1 MRFLLDIDTQTIY
14 QIQNIYIE
22 FWEWFVVLV
31 MFMVMTLMAH
41 RKKMMRI
48 NREPEYKYY
57 VWGLYAKFFASVF
70 FVIIFYY
77 VYKGGDTYG
86 YFSSAM
92 SMANL
97 FYKDPEGY
105 FYVLFHNH
113 SDEAMSYFDF
123 FTGYPWGYLITD
135 SRTFLV
141 IKLISPLAI
150 ITYKSF
156 LISNIILAFITYKG
170 GWKLFQLFY
179 RYYPQIQFQVAIAIL
194 FMPSVLFYG
203 SGILKDS
210 FTFMGTAL
218 FVYYFHQIFILH
230 DHKFKN
236 YFYILLHSFLIIG
249 IKPYILMLLLPGMLS
264 WVVFLRMK
272 KIKNQSIKIILLP
285 VLIVFVLGFTFLFF
299 SSLGGA
305 MDKFAIDKALDT
317 ASTTHSDLKKDY
329 YEGKSFDIGNFDGSA
344 FSALRLFPNATF
356 AGLFRPFILEAD
368 SALVL
373 LSALENLFLL
383 YLFLRLFLRASIK
396 KIYKVV
402 SSDPIL
408 IFCLFFSLFFGFML
422 GITTSNFGALT
433 RFKIPLLP
441 FMTAGLFIINH
452 LLKRQ
457 QLEKILAQI
466 KK

>member
-14 QIQNIYIE
+14 QLQNIFIE

-31 MFMVMTLMAH
+31 MFMFMTLLAH

-48 NREPEYKYY
+48 TKEPEYKYY

-77 VYKGGDTYG
+77 LYKGGDTYG

-97 FYKDPEGY
+97 FYKDPGAY
-105 FYVLFHNH
+105 FYVLTHNH
-113 SDEAMSYFDF
+113 TAEAASYFDF
-123 FTGYPWGYLITD
+123 FTGYPWGYLAQD
-135 SRTFLV
+135 ERTYLV

-150 ITYKSF
+150 ITKNSF
-156 LISNIILAFITYKG
+156 LISNVILAVITYRG
-170 GWKLFQLFY
+170 SWKLFQLFY
-179 RYYPQIQFQVAIAIL
+179 RYYHQIQFQIALAIL

-210 FTFMGTAL
+210 FTFMSSAL
-218 FVYYFHQIFILH
+218 LTYYFHQLFVVREN
-230 DHKFKN
+230 KFKN
-236 YFYILLHSFLIIG
+236 YFYIILHTLIIIG
-249 IKPYILMLLLPGMLS
+249 IKPYILMLLLPGLLI
-264 WVVFLRMK
+264 WIVFLRIN
-272 KIKNQSIKIILLP
+272 KISNKSIKIILLP
-285 VLIVFVLGFTFLFF
+285 VLVAFVFAFTLLFF
-299 SSLGGA
+299 NTLGDA
-305 MDKFAIDKALDT
+305 MDKFAFNKALET
-317 ASTTHSDLKKDY
+317 ASITQNDLKQDY

-344 FSALRLFPNATF
+344 LSALRLFPNATF

-368 SALVL
+368 SPLVL

-383 YLFLRLFLRASIK
+383 YLFLRLFFRASIK